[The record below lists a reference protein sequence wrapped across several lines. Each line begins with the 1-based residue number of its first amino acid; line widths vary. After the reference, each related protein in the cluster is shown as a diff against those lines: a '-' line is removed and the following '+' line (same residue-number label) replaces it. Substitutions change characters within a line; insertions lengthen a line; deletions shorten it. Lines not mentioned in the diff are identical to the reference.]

1 MVSAT
6 EDGSRPVISVSCPIL
21 LSSVGCYLPP
31 IEELLYYNTVPGE
44 LHLLASLKQANT
56 SILVR
61 ASFSSQHARV
71 AHSGL
76 DAVSLVCIHLCKLG
90 WVGNSHCSRNH
101 CEPTACMSGT
111 YLSNA

>member
-44 LHLLASLKQANT
+44 LHLLASPQQVNT

-61 ASFSSQHARV
+61 ASFSSQRAWV

-76 DAVSLVCIHLCKLG
+76 DTVQPSVYPFVQVGMGGEQSLQQESL
-90 WVGNSHCSRNH
+90 
-101 CEPTACMSGT
+101 
-111 YLSNA
+111 